1 MIVYKK
7 VFDKLTG
14 TRVEDPVQTNP
25 DLMET
30 VVLSE
35 AKRKA
40 LNKIGGK
47 RSKSFSELTEEEQK
61 LFTNIV
67 EEETLNE
74 YIERNRN
81 LMNK

>member
-7 VFDKLTG
+7 VFDKLTD
-14 TRVEDPVQTNP
+14 TWVEDPVQTNQ

-40 LNKIGGK
+40 LNRIGGK
-47 RSKSFSELTEEEQK
+47 RSKSLSELTEEEQK
-61 LFTNIV
+61 LFTEV
-67 EEETLNE
+67 EED
-74 YIERNRN
+74 
-81 LMNK
+81 

>member
-14 TRVEDPVQTNP
+14 TWVEDPVQTDP

-35 AKRKA
+35 AKRDA
-40 LNKIGGK
+40 LNRIGGK

-61 LFTNIV
+61 LFTEV
-67 EEETLNE
+67 EEEDNTDDSSKN
-74 YIERNRN
+74 
-81 LMNK
+81 